1 LTQEEKEI
9 LVKENRWVV
18 NDVINKYTHLMERD
32 ELEAAGLLGLIEGI
46 EKFKTGHGAKIS
58 TYVRHWIKARV
69 LAVVYENRIVH
80 VPWNKIN
87 SYIKAQKSE
96 TESVGISGQHR
107 SVNFHSRL
115 SSYTPK
121 FEISLD
127 AFSTTNDEDGS
138 SDNIEI
144 QSSLS
149 SEDLSMMEENH
160 TAAHVNFAIEKSDLS
175 MLEKKAITLRF
186 GLNRREDPMTFSQVG
201 TLTGLSTM
209 GAQKAVIRGLKK
221 LKNNSYIKELIE

>member
-1 LTQEEKEI
+1 MTQDEKET

-46 EKFKTGHGAKIS
+46 EKFKTGHGTKMS
-58 TYVRHWIKARV
+58 TYVRNWIKARV

-87 SYIKAQKSE
+87 SYIKAQKNSLNS
-96 TESVGISGQHR
+96 TGISGHQL
-107 SVNFHSRL
+107 SVN
-115 SSYTPK
+115 YTPK

-127 AFSTTNDEDGS
+127 AFSTSNDEDGS
-138 SDNIEI
+138 SDNIEL

-149 SEDLSMMEENH
+149 SEDISMMEERH
-160 TAAHVNFAIEKSDLS
+160 TAAHIEFAIKKSDLS
-175 MLEKKAITLRF
+175 DLEKRAITLRF
-186 GLNRREDPMTFSQVG
+186 GLSRRSDPMTFSQVG

-221 LKNNSYIKELIE
+221 LQNNSYIRELVE

>member
-1 LTQEEKEI
+1 MDLLEENIHCPPAEFQS
-9 LVKENRWVV
+9 
-18 NDVINKYTHLMERD
+18 VITMPSTDFQKICRD
-32 ELEAAGLLGLIEGI
+32 MHNL
-46 EKFKTGHGAKIS
+46 
-58 TYVRHWIKARV
+58 
-69 LAVVYENRIVH
+69 
-80 VPWNKIN
+80 
-87 SYIKAQKSE
+87 
-96 TESVGISGQHR
+96 
-107 SVNFHSRL
+107 
-115 SSYTPK
+115 
-121 FEISLD
+121 
-127 AFSTTNDEDGS
+127 

-149 SEDLSMMEENH
+149 SEDISMMEENH

-186 GLNRREDPMTFSQVG
+186 DLNRREDPMTFSQVG

>member
-1 LTQEEKEI
+1 MTQWEKEI

-46 EKFKTGHGAKIS
+46 EKFKTGRGAKMS

-87 SYIKAQKSE
+87 SYIKSQKSE
-96 TESVGISGQHR
+96 TESVDISLSAESAGQHR
-107 SVNFHSRL
+107 TVNFNSRL

-121 FEISLD
+121 FEISLGI
-127 AFSTTNDEDGS
+127 STGAPPKDVS
-138 SDNIEI
+138 S
-144 QSSLS
+144 
-149 SEDLSMMEENH
+149 
-160 TAAHVNFAIEKSDLS
+160 
-175 MLEKKAITLRF
+175 
-186 GLNRREDPMTFSQVG
+186 P
-201 TLTGLSTM
+201 
-209 GAQKAVIRGLKK
+209 
-221 LKNNSYIKELIE
+221 

>member
-46 EKFKTGHGAKIS
+46 EKFKTGHGTKIS

-69 LAVVYENRIVH
+69 LGVVYENRIVH

-87 SYIKAQKSE
+87 SYIKAQKNSLD
-96 TESVGISGQHR
+96 SAGVSGHQL
-107 SVNFHSRL
+107 SVN
-115 SSYTPK
+115 YTPK

-127 AFSTTNDEDGS
+127 RSNPSSTWEEGDPLS
-138 SDNIEI
+138 SDSMEL

-149 SEDLSMMEENH
+149 SEDISKMEERH
-160 TAAHVNFAIEKSDLS
+160 TAEHIEFAIGKSELS
-175 MLEKKAITLRF
+175 VLEKRAITLRF
-186 GLNRREDPMTFSQVG
+186 GLSRRSDPMTFSQVG

-221 LKNNSYIKELIE
+221 LQNNSYIRELVE

>member
-1 LTQEEKEI
+1 MTQEEKEI

-18 NDVINKYTHLMERD
+18 NDVINKYTHIMERD

-87 SYIKAQKSE
+87 NYIKSHRE
-96 TESVGISGQHR
+96 EPDSPGISGSHK
-107 SVNFHSRL
+107 SL
-115 SSYTPK
+115 TYTPK

-127 AFSTTNDEDGS
+127 A
-138 SDNIEI
+138 I
-144 QSSLS
+144 
-149 SEDLSMMEENH
+149 
-160 TAAHVNFAIEKSDLS
+160 V
-175 MLEKKAITLRF
+175 
-186 GLNRREDPMTFSQVG
+186 
-201 TLTGLSTM
+201 
-209 GAQKAVIRGLKK
+209 
-221 LKNNSYIKELIE
+221 

>member
-1 LTQEEKEI
+1 MTQEEKEI

-69 LAVVYENRIVH
+69 LGVVYENRIVH

-87 SYIKAQKSE
+87 SYIKAQKNN
-96 TESVGISGQHR
+96 TQAIGISGSHDMLR
-107 SVNFHSRL
+107 
-115 SSYTPK
+115 YTPK

-138 SDNIEI
+138 SDNIEL

-149 SEDLSMMEENH
+149 SEDISMMEENY
-160 TAAHVNFAIEKSDLS
+160 TAAHVNFALEKSDLS
-175 MLEKKAITLRF
+175 NLEKRAITLRF
-186 GLNRREDPMTFSQVG
+186 GLNRREEPMTFSQVG

-221 LKNNSYIKELIE
+221 LKNNSYIKELVE